1 MKRSLLAILNGILLY
16 LPFSSYNLWFLIFP
30 GIFMLLRRP
39 NQMHYLLTGFT
50 FFFLSLRC
58 VNIASIE
65 YGDINPFLAY
75 TLFALFCLFL
85 TIYQMNLPLYMW
97 KKMGGRLWLLPMFYT
112 LFEVARSYVPYG
124 GFPWLIVGKTLV
136 NFPVVKHSLSFLTV
150 YGGSLLIWYITYLA
164 FKRKFLA
171 LLALLSFSFLLGL
184 SAKQEVLKALEDAKI
199 LKVALLQTAV
209 PQQDKLSDKKFREY
223 TDEILSMV
231 SQAVRE
237 KPDLVVLP
245 ESAFAF
251 FFSDEFDRGRQELF
265 ELSYRAPIL
274 VGLVDIR
281 EGLKP
286 YNSAYLI
293 ADGQLVGYYDKI
305 RLLPIGEYMPFPFG
319 FLKDVFSAISGLDY
333 VPGTQKRPIVYK
345 NIQVATPIC
354 FEIAY
359 WDLVKELSKKANLV
373 AVLTN
378 DGWFNHSDC
387 SYQHFMW
394 AKVRAI
400 ENGKFILWV
409 NNSGDTAVINPF
421 GEVVKKMPYMKR
433 GILIE
438 YVRLLP

>member
-97 KKMGGRLWLLPMFYT
+97 KKMGGRLWLLPVLYT

-124 GFPWLIVGKTLV
+124 GFPWLIVGETSV
-136 NFPVVKHSLSFLTV
+136 NFPAVKYSLRFLTV

-164 FKRKFLA
+164 FKRRFLA

-184 SAKQEVLKALEDAKI
+184 SAKQQILKALEDAKI

-223 TDEILSMV
+223 TDEMLSMV
-231 SQAVRE
+231 SQAVKE

-251 FFSDEFDRGRQELF
+251 FFLMSLTEAGK
-265 ELSYRAPIL
+265 SYL
-274 VGLVDIR
+274 
-281 EGLKP
+281 
-286 YNSAYLI
+286 N
-293 ADGQLVGYYDKI
+293 
-305 RLLPIGEYMPFPFG
+305 
-319 FLKDVFSAISGLDY
+319 
-333 VPGTQKRPIVYK
+333 
-345 NIQVATPIC
+345 
-354 FEIAY
+354 
-359 WDLVKELSKKANLV
+359 
-373 AVLTN
+373 
-378 DGWFNHSDC
+378 
-387 SYQHFMW
+387 
-394 AKVRAI
+394 
-400 ENGKFILWV
+400 
-409 NNSGDTAVINPF
+409 
-421 GEVVKKMPYMKR
+421 
-433 GILIE
+433 
-438 YVRLLP
+438 